1 MSPSEVK
8 TRLELVRL
16 NGECEWLQNRV
27 ADGRNAIKRLI
38 ICLIVV
44 SFALVAMILWRAL
57 GGCP

>member
-1 MSPSEVK
+1 MTPSEVK

-16 NGECEWLQNRV
+16 SGENEWLQNRV
-27 ADGRNAIKRLI
+27 VEHRDAVKQLI
-38 ICLIVV
+38 IALVVV